1 MRHSRT
7 EITLAPWE
15 YPILSGAGPNN
26 VSLPSPGSSP
36 TVSSTVPSPDPAAL
50 PLPSRLLPR
59 RLENHRVHR
68 YRGEGFEWDG
78 RELGE
83 EGRAVLLELYRG
95 LEETYRIW
103 RERRGDPDWTT
114 LEARLLRITDRAFVA
129 RVEALATRLPSA
141 GDGASLDDV
150 RLLEAGKALHD
161 VRGGAFTS
169 LVVYARSLS
178 GDPFPGLSRED
189 LRMAA
194 VLLARDHAKMMRNAL
209 PWIDPAE
216 RLRDLEERPHTLDS
230 ILGKWIS
237 TERVPVEAGGMVSVE
252 VVSSYEG
259 RLASCCLEV
268 SALERVVSNLL
279 ANAVRFAA
287 ASPVRVEVD
296 PVAPDAVRWLVANRA
311 SLEDLAWLHS
321 RCGGEPG
328 RLFRSRVSGGRAGG
342 QGLGLATCADFV
354 CAAFGLAGV
363 DQAVRDGYLG
373 AWWGGGWFAAWI
385 HWPAFSPPPPA
396 LPPSP

>member
-1 MRHSRT
+1 M
-7 EITLAPWE
+7 
-15 YPILSGAGPNN
+15 
-26 VSLPSPGSSP
+26 SP
-36 TVSSTVPSPDPAAL
+36 TAPTPHPTTL
-50 PLPSRLLPR
+50 PLPGDLLPR

-68 YRGEGFEWDG
+68 YRGDGFEWDAH
-78 RELGE
+78 EIGE

-95 LEETYRIW
+95 LEETYRSW
-103 RERRGDPDWTT
+103 RERRADPDWPV
-114 LEARLLRITDRAFVA
+114 LEARIRRITDRAFVA
-129 RVEALATRLPSA
+129 RIEALAERLPTA
-141 GDGASLDDV
+141 GAGTGDSLEDV
-150 RLLEAGKALHD
+150 RLLRAGKVLHD

-169 LVVYARSLS
+169 LVVYTRFLS
-178 GDPFPGLSRED
+178 GDLFPGLSRED
-189 LRMAA
+189 LRMAT

-209 PWIDPAE
+209 PWLDPPE
-216 RLRDLEERPHTLDS
+216 RLRDLEERPHALDAV
-230 ILGKWIS
+230 LAKWIS
-237 TERVPVEAGGMVSVE
+237 TERMPVEAGGLVSVE

-296 PVAPDAVRWLVANRA
+296 PVEPDAVRWLVANRA
-311 SLEDLAWLHS
+311 SPEDLNWLHS
-321 RCGGEPG
+321 RCDGEPG

-354 CAAFGLAGV
+354 CAAFGLPGV

-373 AWWGGGWFAAWI
+373 AWWGDGWFAAWV
-385 HWPAFSPPPPA
+385 HWPAFPPPPEGR
-396 LPPSP
+396 